1 MKPFEAYKKYI
12 AIKSHFQSKYDFFKF
27 KGVVKANQQNF
38 EVRRDKAFLH
48 KVSKIYNEEQ
58 YQQYLVA
65 NFLQNKDIWIGDIF
79 SESGRQKYL
88 DYKKRIQSLEYTFT
102 NDMKKIKDMLDSKII
117 LKFDE
122 LFVIKQ
128 NEDFPLLVAMVFDG
142 TIEFESF
149 IIMNKILKFLD
160 NFNKTITDEIIWADF
175 RQKCVKYSP
184 FLQIDLPKYKKI
196 MKDIFIEKNT

>member
-38 EVRRDKAFLH
+38 EVRRDKAFFH

-175 RQKCVKYSP
+175 RQKCVK
-184 FLQIDLPKYKKI
+184 
-196 MKDIFIEKNT
+196 EKPRSRWC